1 MQRPQDEH
9 KLFHSGIERLLAYSS
24 DTKPEE
30 HRWEGAG
37 GMKEIIDSFSK
48 PLNDHLYAEIDVFLG
63 LKNLESVGL
72 RKRWDEGEEIAK
84 RSGSIGMMVR
94 LSADR

>member
-1 MQRPQDEH
+1 
-9 KLFHSGIERLLAYSS
+9 
-24 DTKPEE
+24 
-30 HRWEGAG
+30 
-37 GMKEIIDSFSK
+37 MKEIIDSFSK